1 MRNKRKISFTI
12 IIAAVVIVIVALL
25 FIFRDSLFGNIG
37 RFDTTTF
44 NSDIVIKRSDAQE
57 PLSMPYRYS
66 KVLMDN
72 RLVYNEEIV
81 GINISSV
88 KYGISDTG
96 LSLYNYKDVL
106 KNGDSKEAKAVV
118 DSIKYC
124 KGVTTLSGI
133 ISDKEKSK
141 ITIYEGYTADL
152 MIESLHHYVIIPSA
166 LSDYIN
172 EELPENEKV
181 LFIMNPE
188 TNGLAYFTIIGEY
201 ETKNES
207 DALYLSYCGLSTLV
221 LGGRK
226 DISDHID
233 CMEIDVNEHADL
245 TVFSYFLIKYFAD
258 FNVLSHYDKRINS
271 FNEPYSYMFVNTVD
285 IKAID
290 LTEEEGFEK
299 NIIRISRIDGKDKL
313 EMSHVYADA
322 LVNDYYKYSQY
333 ITDLNISTGRKGVDL
348 YNRSAFS
355 DIPSYDFT
363 IELGGDLGSEFVYCM
378 KEQGEKWPCFHQA
391 VTSITEIERMKKGCE
406 ITFYTDY
413 TNKDLKEIRRD
424 DFKEG
429 GLHMEGGIKGY
440 AIIPATIHEATCN
453 HRSIDYHVVYMVE
466 RGKAIDPLD
475 ALRVGFKVIGYYEL
489 SEGTK
494 EQVTDNKK
502 VREYDKDGNEDEYD
516 TIFITYTGHNDKY
529 IKQSVKNE
537 HIEAITIETRSDVEI
552 TELIKYLKKYFAP
565 SDETAGYIG
574 SKNELGLEYEYC
586 FTVMNSIQ

>member
-1 MRNKRKISFTI
+1 MGNKRKISFTI

-25 FIFRDSLFGNIG
+25 FIFRDSLFGNIDRIDRIDHID

-88 KYGISDTG
+88 KYGVSDTG
-96 LSLYNYKDVL
+96 LSLYNYKDIL

-152 MIESLHHYVIIPSA
+152 MMESWHHYVIIPSA

-226 DISDHID
+226 DISNHID
-233 CMEIDVNEHADL
+233 CMEIDVDEQVDL
-245 TVFSYFLIKYFAD
+245 TNFSYFLSKYFAD
-258 FNVLSHYDKRINS
+258 ANALDEYQSKTNKFD
-271 FNEPYSYMFVNTVD
+271 EPYLY
-285 IKAID
+285 
-290 LTEEEGFEK
+290 EFE
-299 NIIRISRIDGKDKL
+299 L
-313 EMSHVYADA
+313 
-322 LVNDYYKYSQY
+322 
-333 ITDLNISTGRKGVDL
+333 
-348 YNRSAFS
+348 
-355 DIPSYDFT
+355 
-363 IELGGDLGSEFVYCM
+363 
-378 KEQGEKWPCFHQA
+378 
-391 VTSITEIERMKKGCE
+391 
-406 ITFYTDY
+406 
-413 TNKDLKEIRRD
+413 
-424 DFKEG
+424 
-429 GLHMEGGIKGY
+429 
-440 AIIPATIHEATCN
+440 
-453 HRSIDYHVVYMVE
+453 
-466 RGKAIDPLD
+466 
-475 ALRVGFKVIGYYEL
+475 
-489 SEGTK
+489 
-494 EQVTDNKK
+494 
-502 VREYDKDGNEDEYD
+502 
-516 TIFITYTGHNDKY
+516 
-529 IKQSVKNE
+529 
-537 HIEAITIETRSDVEI
+537 
-552 TELIKYLKKYFAP
+552 
-565 SDETAGYIG
+565 
-574 SKNELGLEYEYC
+574 
-586 FTVMNSIQ
+586 VMNCNN

>member
-1 MRNKRKISFTI
+1 MGNKRKISFTI

-25 FIFRDSLFGNIG
+25 FIFRDSLFGNIDRIDRIDHID

-57 PLSMPYRYS
+57 PLNMPYRYS

-88 KYGISDTG
+88 KYGVSDTG

-226 DISDHID
+226 DIKEVEEIKPIALSRNITVKSLRHLATHTNFID
-233 CMEIDVNEHADL
+233 RVDEKGNVIPNKLLNVYKDEEILTYENKFLNTLIYKLALFIDVRYEKLKEYGADEVSNVMSMDIETKVVDTEEVRL
-245 TVFSYFLIKYFAD
+245 ISRNGKRFRITYGIQYHIQRIAPYISQSSYSAGIFLYEGGTERSGYSSSSAAACL
-258 FNVLSHYDKRINS
+258 NV
-271 FNEPYSYMFVNTVD
+271 VD
-285 IKAID
+285 IAQFSVLHYLFNHLHVLVK
-290 LTEEEGFEK
+290 
-299 NIIRISRIDGKDKL
+299 SR
-313 EMSHVYADA
+313 
-322 LVNDYYKYSQY
+322 
-333 ITDLNISTGRKGVDL
+333 
-348 YNRSAFS
+348 
-355 DIPSYDFT
+355 
-363 IELGGDLGSEFVYCM
+363 
-378 KEQGEKWPCFHQA
+378 
-391 VTSITEIERMKKGCE
+391 
-406 ITFYTDY
+406 
-413 TNKDLKEIRRD
+413 LK
-424 DFKEG
+424 
-429 GLHMEGGIKGY
+429 
-440 AIIPATIHEATCN
+440 
-453 HRSIDYHVVYMVE
+453 
-466 RGKAIDPLD
+466 
-475 ALRVGFKVIGYYEL
+475 
-489 SEGTK
+489 
-494 EQVTDNKK
+494 
-502 VREYDKDGNEDEYD
+502 
-516 TIFITYTGHNDKY
+516 TY
-529 IKQSVKNE
+529 
-537 HIEAITIETRSDVEI
+537 
-552 TELIKYLKKYFAP
+552 
-565 SDETAGYIG
+565 
-574 SKNELGLEYEYC
+574 
-586 FTVMNSIQ
+586 